1 MENRINHIIARVL
14 SGESSSDD
22 ILSLSEWLNENE
34 KNRDEFRRLKNY
46 WDADV
51 AFKHS
56 VAPAFSADKLQQK
69 INVQRRQTARRQL
82 WRNAIP
88 LIAAACLLFI
98 FSTALFLYNTND
110 RISEHYTLLTDEH
123 TSNFTLEDGTV
134 ITLNK
139 NSRLSYSDK
148 YGKDNRNVKLEGE
161 AYFKVTKNKARPF
174 VVKSQGQEIKVLGS
188 SFNDKQRVVSMQG
201 EAYFEVAKD
210 PSKPFQVE
218 MNGASITVLG
228 THFNVKAD
236 AESDDITATLV
247 EGSIRFEGAKQNIVM
262 TPNQQ
267 LTFNRSTNKVDVKE
281 IDTDTFTAWKDG
293 LLKYKSIPFT
303 ELIENLKDIY
313 QVEIRIDDERLAD
326 PSITVSGTFNQKQ
339 SIEQILKVISHSLP
353 IRWTNKTGNYHIQHA
368 H

>member
-98 FSTALFLYNTND
+98 FSTALFLYNTNN
-110 RISEHYTLLTDEH
+110 RTSEHYTLLTDEH

-148 YGKDNRNVKLEGE
+148 YGKDSRNVKLEGE
-161 AYFKVTKNKARPF
+161 AYF
-174 VVKSQGQEIKVLGS
+174 S
-188 SFNDKQRVVSMQG
+188 
-201 EAYFEVAKD
+201 VASD
-210 PSKPFQVE
+210 AEKPFIVKTS
-218 MNGASITVLG
+218 NLSVRVLG
-228 THFNVKAD
+228 TKFNISAYLTND
-236 AESDDITATLV
+236 RTIATLNSGKIQV
-247 EGSIRFEGAKQNIVM
+247 NVQSGKTDSKYILK
-262 TPNQQ
+262 PNQEIV
-267 LTFNRSTNKVDVKE
+267 FNK
-281 IDTDTFTAWKDG
+281 IDNSVLINTVTGENSSWKDG
-293 LLKYKSIPFT
+293 SLVFQDATFNDIVNT
-303 ELIENLKDIY
+303 IERRY
-313 QVEIRIDDERLAD
+313 G
-326 PSITVSGTFNQKQ
+326 ITVDYDKQEFLNTPYTIKFIHNESLEDVLNVLQDVVGGFEYKQKN
-339 SIEQILKVISHSLP
+339 SKVTIIKKGGS
-353 IRWTNKTGNYHIQHA
+353 K
-368 H
+368 